1 MWHTAS
7 RMLDFFWQFISFV
20 LNFDDHLTQFVQD
33 YGTFTYA
40 ILFTIIFA
48 ETGLV
53 VTPFLPGDSLLFA
66 AGALAATEAMSM
78 RILVPVLIVAAV
90 VGDAVNYSVGR
101 RLARRFLDDVPDSG
115 WIFRVVKREHVL
127 RAHEFFEKHGGK
139 AVVMAR
145 FVPIVRTF
153 VPFVAGGANMTYRT
167 FAFYNIT
174 GAILWVG
181 VCTGAGYLF
190 GNIPVVKENFE
201 LVVIGIIFV
210 SLIPLAVELIK
221 AWRQPG
227 AERA

>member
-1 MWHTAS
+1 MI
-7 RMLDFFWQFISFV
+7 DFI
-20 LNFDDHLTQFVQD
+20 LNFDTHLTGFVQD
-33 YGTFTYA
+33 YGTLTYG
-40 ILFTIIFA
+40 ILFAIIFA

-66 AGALAATEAMSM
+66 AGALAATGAMS
-78 RILVPVLIVAAV
+78 IEVIFVSLTIAAV
-90 VGDAVNYSVGR
+90 IGDAVNYAVGR
-101 RLARRFLDDVPDSG
+101 RLAHTFLDDVPDTG
-115 WIFRVVKREHVL
+115 WIYKVVKREHVW

-167 FAFYNIT
+167 FAIYNVT

-181 VCTGAGYLF
+181 ICAGAGYLF
-190 GNIPVVKENFE
+190 GNIPVVKDNFE
-201 LVVIGIIFV
+201 LVVIGIIAV
-210 SLIPLAVELIK
+210 SVMPIVVEVIRS
-221 AWRQPG
+221 WRQPG